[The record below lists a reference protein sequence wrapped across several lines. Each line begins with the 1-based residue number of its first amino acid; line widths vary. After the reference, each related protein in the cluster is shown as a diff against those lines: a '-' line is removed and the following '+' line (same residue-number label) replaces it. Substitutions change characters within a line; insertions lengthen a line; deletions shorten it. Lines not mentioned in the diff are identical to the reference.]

1 MNEAFE
7 KIFERLKNHIN
18 IMRDNA
24 EKFEYDKG
32 SVDAYSNSM
41 KIVREVAE
49 EYNNGWIP
57 CGEGL
62 PEEHDS
68 IFAKFKGTDKWNDM
82 MFEKISDT
90 VNVTV
95 IDKYSNTITTHAHTV
110 DGNWHCDLL
119 GLSNTYRIIAWQPL
133 PEPFKEGNA
142 NVESN

>member
-1 MNEAFE
+1 MNKAFK
-7 KIFERLKNHIN
+7 KILERLDEEKNKDRSGVYSAIQC
-18 IMRDNA
+18 DA
-24 EKFEYDKG
+24 LKFAYG
-32 SVDAYSNSM
+32 SA
-41 KIVREVAE
+41 KEIVQEVAG

-57 CGEGL
+57 CSEGL

-82 MFEKISDT
+82 MIEKVSDT

-95 IDKYSNTITTHAHTV
+95 IDKYSNTVTTHAHTA

-133 PEPFKEGNA
+133 PEPYKKE
-142 NVESN
+142 E